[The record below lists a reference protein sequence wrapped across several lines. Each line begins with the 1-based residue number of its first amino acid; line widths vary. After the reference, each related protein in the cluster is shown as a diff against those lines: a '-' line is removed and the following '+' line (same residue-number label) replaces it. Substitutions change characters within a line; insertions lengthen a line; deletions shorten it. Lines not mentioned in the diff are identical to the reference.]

1 MLCVGCPLRNFLITP
16 PLHTA
21 WGGGLAAPLGR
32 MIIVV
37 TVVVVVMKLKLVMGI
52 VVMSTLPGISLP
64 PSRDYPRSSCRKKEK
79 IVSNTN
85 KEMKGPGGVGGGSG
99 GVGGG
104 GGCGGGGGG

>member
-1 MLCVGCPLRNFLITP
+1 
-16 PLHTA
+16 
-21 WGGGLAAPLGR
+21 

-37 TVVVVVMKLKLVMGI
+37 AVVVMMLKLVMGI
-52 VVMSTLPGISLP
+52 MVMSTLPGISLP

-99 GVGGG
+99 SVGGVCVGGG
-104 GGCGGGGGG
+104 HIYHERRRLPLRANY